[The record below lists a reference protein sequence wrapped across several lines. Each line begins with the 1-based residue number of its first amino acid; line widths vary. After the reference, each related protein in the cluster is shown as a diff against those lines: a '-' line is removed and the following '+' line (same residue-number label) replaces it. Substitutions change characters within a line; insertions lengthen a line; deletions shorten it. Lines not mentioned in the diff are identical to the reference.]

1 MAKQEDFQLKESARE
16 LRLATAQLRSF
27 NESAGVEIAK
37 TVGNDLKKGVLD
49 PFTQSFAQIP
59 GVATLGSVGKTL
71 FNKTFAAI
79 RQRNENE
86 RLRKQIGI
94 SKEQFKQLQA
104 QKKVTDA
111 QKKFGDNLER
121 ASQNILGLD
130 TKSFSGAVMA
140 LKGEKGFK
148 SISDG
153 IDIIIKNNN
162 TEIKKK
168 ERRLALGSKNKAFL
182 AAENARR
189 DRKEEERTNIF
200 QDIAAG
206 IKGLAKGAVN
216 ATKATGGFLS
226 KALEINFLTK

>member
-59 GVATLGSVGKTL
+59 GVSTLGSVGKTL

-111 QKKFGDNLER
+111 QKKFGDNL
-121 ASQNILGLD
+121 ATPTI
-130 TKSFSGAVMA
+130 TPIIVA
-140 LKGEKGFK
+140 
-148 SISDG
+148 
-153 IDIIIKNNN
+153 IIIPISPIIRNDPNLVKS
-162 TEIKKK
+162 
-168 ERRLALGSKNKAFL
+168 LLVAYP
-182 AAENARR
+182 
-189 DRKEEERTNIF
+189 
-200 QDIAAG
+200 
-206 IKGLAKGAVN
+206 
-216 ATKATGGFLS
+216 
-226 KALEINFLTK
+226 